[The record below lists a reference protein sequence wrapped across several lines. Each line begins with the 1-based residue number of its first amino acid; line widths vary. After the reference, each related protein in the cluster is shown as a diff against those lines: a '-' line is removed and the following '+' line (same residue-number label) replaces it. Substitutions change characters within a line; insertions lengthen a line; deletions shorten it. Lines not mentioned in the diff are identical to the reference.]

1 MPTSEP
7 ELVELAAAANACDD
21 TAAASFCDNAADDK
35 LADADAPTDAA
46 AADRPS
52 ASLRG
57 VACDAGGAVGA
68 APNDFAD
75 EMLVGVVEF
84 GFTVIDKLEC
94 AQIDNANTV
103 VKAYRLPELI
113 PTEQSKSPSPG

>member
-1 MPTSEP
+1 M
-7 ELVELAAAANACDD
+7 ELAAAANACDD
-21 TAAASFCDNAADDK
+21 TAAASCCDNAADDK

-46 AADRPS
+46 AADRSS
-52 ASLRG
+52 ALLRG

-84 GFTVIDKLEC
+84 GFT
-94 AQIDNANTV
+94 APRANTDRPKQKHKPGMTQAISRV
-103 VKAYRLPELI
+103 IFQYIE
-113 PTEQSKSPSPG
+113 KSEWS